1 MDSGFEIAILLDI
14 YEKLLTE
21 NQQKIMRMRYDED
34 MSLAEIG
41 EILSVS
47 RQAVRDAICKAE
59 TNLHFYESALC
70 IAKKDKTLKNIIA
83 SIDKTDANAQI
94 INELIKLTE
103 E

>member
-41 EILSVS
+41 EILEIS

-59 TNLHFYESALC
+59 ANLHFYENALC
-70 IAKKDKTLKNIIA
+70 IAKKDKKLKNLIA
-83 SIDKTDANAQI
+83 NIDKTDTNAQI

>member
-41 EILSVS
+41 EILSIS

-59 TNLHFYESALC
+59 ANLHFYESTLC
-70 IAKKDKTLKNIIA
+70 IAKKDKTLKNIITN
-83 SIDKTDANAQI
+83 IDKTDANAQI